1 MPRETMLRER
11 IVQTNA
17 RNREVTMTPI
27 LRERYETPH
36 SRRTFLR
43 RTLLGS
49 VALSLAPLIPERAA
63 ATLVHRDESGF
74 FSPQEATVLAGIARA
89 FIPSDTEEIP
99 DPVELGVVERIGRLL
114 SRAHPENQ
122 DQFRLLL
129 HLFERLPLLFAG
141 TFTPFSAMPAAQKRA
156 YLAGWGESRLAF
168 RRMAFQ
174 ALKNLVMLTYYSRDE
189 VWATIG
195 YDGPWV

>member
-1 MPRETMLRER
+1 
-11 IVQTNA
+11 
-17 RNREVTMTPI
+17 MTPI
-27 LRERYETPH
+27 LRELYETPH

-63 ATLVHRDESGF
+63 ATLAQRDESGF
-74 FSPQEATVLAGIARA
+74 FTPQEATVLAGIARA
-89 FIPSDTEEIP
+89 FIPSDTEGIP
-99 DPVELGVVERIGRLL
+99 DPVELGVVERIGGLL
-114 SRAHPENQ
+114 SRAHPANQ

-141 TFTPFSAMPAAQKRA
+141 TFTPFSAMPAVQQRA

-189 VWATIG
+189 VWTSIG